1 MPIWRYTVPRVRC
14 CGLVE
19 GMPCCQRFI
28 AEGQPDHSP
37 VILGIEE
44 YEAVRL
50 KDLEGL
56 DQTEC
61 AEQMGL
67 TRQTFQRVLQ
77 AARSKIAE
85 ALVHGRTIKIQ
96 GGNYVMKNREFEC
109 AKCGHRWEE
118 APCTE
123 GGKHGYEIACP
134 KCGSEAK
141 FKITEGQKTA
151 CGGQRHQHG
160 HGGCCG
166 H

>member
-1 MPIWRYTVPRVRC
+1 M
-14 CGLVE
+14 
-19 GMPCCQRFI
+19 QRGSRI
-28 AEGQPDHSP
+28 IPP
-37 VILGIEE
+37 VVLGIEE

-56 DQTEC
+56 DQNGC

-67 TRQTFQRVLQ
+67 TRQTFQRILQ

-96 GGNYVMKNREFEC
+96 GGNYMMKNRVFEC
-109 AKCGHRWEE
+109 AGCGHRWEE
-118 APCTE
+118 VPCTE

-141 FKITEGQKTA
+141 FKITEGGKTA